1 MLVLA
6 RKRGQSI
13 MIGESVRVTVLDV
26 QGDQVRL
33 GIEAPQ
39 ELPVHRLEVY
49 EQIRAENIIAAGS
62 DGGALKGLQ
71 ELLEG
76 ERFQEQQDGRREK
89 RR

>member
-13 MIGESVRVTVLDV
+13 MIGESVRIIVLDV

-39 ELPVHRLEVY
+39 ELSVHRLEIY

>member
-1 MLVLA
+1 
-6 RKRGQSI
+6 
-13 MIGESVRVTVLDV
+13 MIGESVRVIVLDV

-39 ELPVHRLEVY
+39 ELPVHRLEIY

>member
-13 MIGESVRVTVLDV
+13 MIGESVRVIVLDV

-39 ELPVHRLEVY
+39 ELSVHRLEIY

>member
-13 MIGESVRVTVLDV
+13 MIGESVRVIVLDV

-39 ELPVHRLEVY
+39 ELSVHRLEIY

-76 ERFQEQQDGRREK
+76 ERFQEQQDSRREK